1 MKKIFL
7 FTKTTFH
14 VSNIGLIFIYLYPGS
29 VFGWLIYGDKQKQ
42 PQLSPDFLI
51 DFLIVSSNHFYVF
64 AVLSFLGV
72 VSYHKENVKILFL
85 YLFLISIFLEICHI
99 IIPQRSFEYQ
109 DLVGNILGV
118 FFIFMSFIFLSITK
132 K

>member
-14 VSNIGLIFIYLYPGS
+14 ASNIGLILIYLYPGS
-29 VFGWLIYGDKQKQ
+29 IFGWLIYGDKQKQ
-42 PQLSPDFLI
+42 PQLSPDFFI
-51 DFLIVSSNHFYVF
+51 FSSNHFYVF
-64 AVLSFLGV
+64 AILSFLGV

-109 DLVGNILGV
+109 DLAGNILGV
-118 FFIFMSFIFLSITK
+118 FFIFMLFIFYYLLK
-132 K
+132 RNK